1 MAGEPQDDCL
11 FCKIVAGQIP
21 ATIVRE
27 TDTTV
32 AFRDINPQAPTHVL
46 VIPKAHHKDAAA
58 LAAEAPQLAADVL
71 RETQAVADDEKLDS
85 YRTVFNT
92 GSGAGQTV
100 WHAHAHVLGGRG
112 LEWPPDNPDRT
123 GPPPTMSV
131 RELVVLG
138 TASQVPT
145 RHRNHNGYLLRWDGE
160 GILFDPGEGT
170 QRQMLRAGVAAHD
183 LNRICV
189 THFHGDHSLG
199 LAGVIQRINLDRV
212 PHEITAHYPRSG
224 QRFFERLRYATAYRE
239 TVALTEVPVAAD
251 GPLAVTPAY
260 TLDARRLSHPVESYG
275 YRLTEPDGRRMLPE
289 RLAAHGITGPDVGRI
304 QRDGSLGG
312 VALDEVSEVR
322 RGQRFAF
329 VMDTRL
335 CEGVHALAEDSD
347 LLVIESTFL
356 DEDETLATDHGHL
369 TAGQA
374 ARVARDAGVRHL
386 VLTHFSQRYSDPEE
400 FERQARAAGYAG
412 ELTVARDLTRVPVPK
427 RR

>member
-1 MAGEPQDDCL
+1 
-11 FCKIVAGQIP
+11 
-21 ATIVRE
+21 
-27 TDTTV
+27 
-32 AFRDINPQAPTHVL
+32 
-46 VIPKAHHKDAAA
+46 
-58 LAAEAPQLAADVL
+58 
-71 RETQAVADDEKLDS
+71 
-85 YRTVFNT
+85 
-92 GSGAGQTV
+92 
-100 WHAHAHVLGGRG
+100 
-112 LEWPPDNPDRT
+112 
-123 GPPPTMSV
+123 MSV

-199 LAGVIQRINLDRV
+199 LAGVIQRINLDQV
-212 PHEITAHYPRSG
+212 PHEVTAHYPRSG
-224 QRFFERLRYATAYRE
+224 RRFFERLRYATAYRE
-239 TVALTEVPVAAD
+239 TVSLTEAPVDTD

-260 TLDARRLSHPVESYG
+260 TLDARKLSHPVESYG
-275 YRLTEPDGRRMLPE
+275 YRLTEPDGRRMLPD
-289 RLAAHGITGPDVGRI
+289 RLAAHGIEGPDVGRI
-304 QRDGSLGG
+304 RREGSLGG
-312 VALDEVSEVR
+312 VPLDEVSEVR

-335 CEGVHALAEDSD
+335 CAGVHALAEGCD

-374 ARVARDAGVRHL
+374 ARTARDAGVRHL
-386 VLTHFSQRYSDPEE
+386 VLTHFSQRYSDPGE
-400 FERQARAAGYAG
+400 FERQARAAGFDG
-412 ELTVARDLTRVPVPK
+412 ELTVARDLTRIPVPK

>member
-1 MAGEPQDDCL
+1 
-11 FCKIVAGQIP
+11 
-21 ATIVRE
+21 
-27 TDTTV
+27 
-32 AFRDINPQAPTHVL
+32 
-46 VIPKAHHKDAAA
+46 
-58 LAAEAPQLAADVL
+58 
-71 RETQAVADDEKLDS
+71 
-85 YRTVFNT
+85 
-92 GSGAGQTV
+92 
-100 WHAHAHVLGGRG
+100 
-112 LEWPPDNPDRT
+112 
-123 GPPPTMSV
+123 MSV

-239 TVALTEVPVAAD
+239 TVALTEAPVAAD

-275 YRLTEPDGRRMLPE
+275 YRLTEPDGRRMLPD
-289 RLAAHGITGPDVGRI
+289 RLAAHGIKGPDVGRM
-304 QRDGSLGG
+304 QRDGSLHG
-312 VALDEVSEVR
+312 VPLDEVSEVR

-335 CEGVHALAEDSD
+335 CEGVHALAEGCD

-356 DEDETLATDHGHL
+356 DEDENLATDHGHL

>member
-1 MAGEPQDDCL
+1 
-11 FCKIVAGQIP
+11 V
-21 ATIVRE
+21 
-27 TDTTV
+27 
-32 AFRDINPQAPTHVL
+32 
-46 VIPKAHHKDAAA
+46 
-58 LAAEAPQLAADVL
+58 
-71 RETQAVADDEKLDS
+71 
-85 YRTVFNT
+85 
-92 GSGAGQTV
+92 
-100 WHAHAHVLGGRG
+100 
-112 LEWPPDNPDRT
+112 
-123 GPPPTMSV
+123 SV

-212 PHEITAHYPRSG
+212 PHEVTAHYPRSG
-224 QRFFERLRYATAYRE
+224 QRFFNRLRYATAYRE
-239 TVALTEVPVAAD
+239 TVQLVEAPVSAD
-251 GPLAVTPAY
+251 GVLATTPGY
-260 TLDARRLSHPVESYG
+260 TLDARKLSHPVESYG
-275 YRLTEPDGRRMLPE
+275 YRLTEPDGRRMLPD
-289 RLAAHGITGPDVGRI
+289 RLAAHGIKGPDVGRL
-304 QRDGSLGG
+304 QREGSLGG
-312 VALDEVSEVR
+312 VSLDDVSETR

-335 CEGVHALAEDSD
+335 CEGVYALAEGCD

-356 DEDETLATDHGHL
+356 DEDEPLAVEHGHL
-369 TAGQA
+369 TATQA

-386 VLTHFSQRYSDPEE
+386 VLTHFSQRYSEPDE
-400 FERQARAAGYAG
+400 FERQARAAGFEG
-412 ELTVARDLTRVPVPK
+412 ELTVAHDLLRVPIPK